1 MIWQLKCV
9 KHPGSD
15 KCTRCL
21 ARNTD
26 CTVTLVTRKKREKK
40 AYVDVSCMPEHP
52 N

>member
-1 MIWQLKCV
+1 MLWQLKCV

-40 AYVDVSCMPEHP
+40 AYVSSFLLANNPY
-52 N
+52 